1 MTNHWPDHCHLY
13 HLCLQAV
20 FGGLCKAVFHIS
32 LTPWTMFLEGS
43 KLQKCSHSFWFN
55 QSGARNHKQCCVSVI
70 FSPRGA
76 LCTALQKCGR
86 RLCTSHYERLV
97 NTNDLYILAWHCHS
111 KWMVQWLILMID
123 CLVDLKVEWQKQ
135 KRRVAEMYF
144 SPVYIADNKW
154 KHNVIWNVE
163 NVVHQ
168 TFLTIIELKWHKMLK
183 LWLGIGGC

>member
-1 MTNHWPDHCHLY
+1 VQS
-13 HLCLQAV
+13 CLPHFV
-20 FGGLCKAVFHIS
+20 NTVDD
-32 LTPWTMFLEGS
+32 
-43 KLQKCSHSFWFN
+43 
-55 QSGARNHKQCCVSVI
+55 V
-70 FSPRGA
+70 PRGEQSA
-76 LCTALQKCGR
+76 EMLSLFLVQPIRSQEPQTVLCFCDFLPTGSVVHGVTEMWKTALQKCGR
-86 RLCTSHYERLV
+86 QLCRSHYERLV

-154 KHNVIWNVE
+154 KHNVIWNEV

-168 TFLTIIELKWHKMLK
+168 TFLTII
-183 LWLGIGGC
+183 